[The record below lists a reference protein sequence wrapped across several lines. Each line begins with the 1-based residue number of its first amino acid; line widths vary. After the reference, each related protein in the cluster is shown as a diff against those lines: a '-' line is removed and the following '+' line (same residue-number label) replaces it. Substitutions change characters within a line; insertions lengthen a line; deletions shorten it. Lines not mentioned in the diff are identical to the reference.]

1 MYDLVFNAW
10 YKRIFNSEVIDVLP
24 VGDEV
29 YIIKQDRISKL
40 DENVFFDDGKPLQWK
55 FAAQRLISQHD
66 YLLKRTQVSVI
77 PLSSELYSGYVSVG
91 AVRVLLPIPNQNIE
105 MTGNQSPMYKNH
117 TKLPL
122 AERKKYVYT
131 KGEPVYDDVTQMFNN
146 NTPIFSRQTY
156 IKESRNVYRSKFLSV
171 MGQGSAGGFL
181 LNGIVFDIVEV

>member
-1 MYDLVFNAW
+1 
-10 YKRIFNSEVIDVLP
+10 
-24 VGDEV
+24 
-29 YIIKQDRISKL
+29 
-40 DENVFFDDGKPLQWK
+40 
-55 FAAQRLISQHD
+55 
-66 YLLKRTQVSVI
+66 
-77 PLSSELYSGYVSVG
+77 
-91 AVRVLLPIPNQNIE
+91 